1 MERRIFDFHTH
12 AFPDA
17 IAAKTIAFLS
27 KKGGIPPFSDGSV
40 EGLRKVLKNAGICKG
55 LVLPVV
61 TKPEQFDSVNRF
73 AAALNQEENVLVS
86 FGGIHPDND
95 NPKER
100 IRQLKQ
106 MGFAGI
112 KIHPDYQGVDFD
124 DIRYLRILEAA
135 TEYDLA
141 IVTHAGIDI
150 GFPDDIRCTPKR
162 VQNVLREVQPKK
174 LVLAH
179 GGGYELWDEV
189 LDSLCG
195 ADVWMDTAFCMG
207 RMPDEK
213 FIALVRKHGA
223 DRILFATDC
232 PWGDPAYFAEHFLS
246 LTLSKDEQE
255 KILWNNAENL
265 LKKG

>member
-1 MERRIFDFHTH
+1 MERKIFDFHTH

-40 EGLRKVLKNAGICKG
+40 GGLQKVLRGAGICGG

-61 TKPEQFDSVNRF
+61 TKPEQFDSINRF
-73 AAALNQEENVLVS
+73 AAALNQTDDFLIS

-95 NPKER
+95 KPKER

-106 MGFAGI
+106 MGVDGI

-135 TEYDLA
+135 SECDMA
-141 IVTHAGIDI
+141 VVTHAGVDI
-150 GFPDDIRCTPKR
+150 GYPDDIRCTPKR
-162 VQNVLREVQPKK
+162 VLHVLREVQPKK

-179 GGGYELWDEV
+179 CGGYGLWDEV
-189 LDSLCG
+189 SEVLSG
-195 ADVWMDTAFCMG
+195 TDVWMDTAFCMG

-213 FIALVRKHGA
+213 FLSLVKKHGA
-223 DRILFATDC
+223 DRMLFATDC
-232 PWGDPAYFAEHFLS
+232 PWGDPAFFVEHFLS
-246 LTLSKDEQE
+246 LPLTKEEQE